1 MKLTLRN
8 ISGWLLACILIR
20 LGYVRKALNRTLK
33 GEQILSVYFHNPTRK
48 EFESSVQWLQKQGLN
63 FLSIADLER
72 IVHKRSD
79 FPKGGAII
87 TVDDGWQANEK
98 NIVETAEAYKVPV
111 AIFVSTQPVQDGA
124 YWWSYL
130 EAAKKAGLS
139 PPAVQALKDL
149 PNEERLL
156 KLEEYKRTIHLP
168 REAMTVGQVQRLSRS
183 KYITIGGH
191 THSHP
196 ILTNCEDDQVYFELR
211 HSKRTLESW
220 TGKLISYFTYPN
232 GNFSG
237 REVQALE
244 GLDYSIAFT
253 CEPKPIRVLDTQ
265 HRYLLPRLGFL
276 EGASFAENMC
286 RMTGVWQAAMQR
298 FRAPLRKK
306 RRIPTDIGTT
316 PVATK
321 DVAFQ

>member
-1 MKLTLRN
+1 M
-8 ISGWLLACILIR
+8 
-20 LGYVRKALNRTLK
+20 
-33 GEQILSVYFHNPTRK
+33 LSVYFHNPTRK
-48 EFESSVQWLQKQGLN
+48 EFETSVRWLQKQGLN
-63 FLSIADLER
+63 LLSLADLER
-72 IVHKRSD
+72 MVLKQSP

-111 AIFVSTQPVQDGA
+111 GIFVSTQPVQDGA

-130 EAAKKAGLS
+130 AAARKAGLS
-139 PPAVQALKDL
+139 PPAVQVLKDL

-156 KLEEYKRTIHLP
+156 KIEEYKKTIHLP
-168 REAMTVGQVQRLSRS
+168 REAMTIEQVQRLSRS
-183 KYITIGGH
+183 EYITIGGH

-232 GNFSG
+232 GNYSE
-237 REVQALE
+237 REVQVLE
-244 GLDYSIAFT
+244 GLDYSMAFT

-265 HRYLLPRLGFL
+265 HRFLLPRLGFL
-276 EGASFAENMC
+276 EGASFAENIC
-286 RMTGVWQAAMQR
+286 RMTGVWQAVMRRAR
-298 FRAPLRKK
+298 VPFRRK
-306 RRIPTDIGTT
+306 RRIPTGIGTT
-316 PVATK
+316 SVATK
-321 DVAFQ
+321 NVAFQ